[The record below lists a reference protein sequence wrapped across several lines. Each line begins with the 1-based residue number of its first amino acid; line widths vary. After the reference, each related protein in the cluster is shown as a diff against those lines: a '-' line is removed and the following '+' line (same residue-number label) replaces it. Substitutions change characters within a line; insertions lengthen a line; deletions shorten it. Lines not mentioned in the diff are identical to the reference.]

1 MGKDFWV
8 IINNPERAKEFQE
21 VFGRTQVNVKSPLP
35 TFAKLPGKGVCKIYQ
50 LDIDLLLPEERARL
64 AAHLA
69 KKFDLPLEFTK
80 TELARVGMPILAE
93 ECTVFVENPLVWFV

>member
-21 VFGRTQVNVKSPLP
+21 VFGRTKVNVKSPIP

-50 LDIDLLLPEERARL
+50 LDIDLLSIEEKGRL

-69 KKFDLPLEFTK
+69 KKFKLNPEYVK
-80 TELARVGMPILAE
+80 TELSRIGMPILAE
-93 ECTVFVENPLVWFV
+93 ECTVFVENPQVWFC